1 MMELRWDNAYKDFT
15 TFLEHNRCSTGNPA
29 SSNPLSLFLS
39 PPSPFYYSYFLP
51 FSSTEFLE
59 KEKTRGATSGKTS
72 LFLVG
77 LWLLWFCDMD
87 CSHRCW
93 PCLLTNT
100 DFFFLAVSRRKDQN
114 VLSPVNCW
122 NLLLNQVKRES
133 RDHTTLSDIYLNNII
148 PRFVQVSE
156 DSGRLF
162 KKVNSYF

>member
-1 MMELRWDNAYKDFT
+1 MELRWDNAYKDVT
-15 TFLEHNRCSTGNPA
+15 KFLEHNRCSTDNPA

-59 KEKTRGATSGKTS
+59 KEKTRGAISGKTS

-100 DFFFLAVSRRKDQN
+100 DFFFFSLLFLAGRIKMFSLQSTAGISSYTTNSHLIRLLCSHPQ
-114 VLSPVNCW
+114 LSPRVSMK
-122 NLLLNQVKRES
+122 Q
-133 RDHTTLSDIYLNNII
+133 NII
-148 PRFVQVSE
+148 LPLEF
-156 DSGRLF
+156 
-162 KKVNSYF
+162 

>member
-15 TFLEHNRCSTGNPA
+15 KFLEHNRCSTDNPA

-39 PPSPFYYSYFLP
+39 PPSPFHYSYFLP

-100 DFFFLAVSRRKDQN
+100 DFFFSCCFSQEGSKCS
-114 VLSPVNCW
+114 LSSQ
-122 NLLLNQVKRES
+122 LLES
-133 RDHTTLSDIYLNNII
+133 PLKPGEAGEQGPHHPEWHL
-148 PRFVQVSE
+148 PE
-156 DSGRLF
+156 
-162 KKVNSYF
+162 